1 MVSQKI
7 ARVFSSMAAFTA
19 SSSSRSTKVQD
30 QPKRLK
36 VWLNWVIVPP

>member
-1 MVSQKI
+1 MVSQKM
-7 ARVFSSMAAFTA
+7 ARVSSSIAAFTA
-19 SSSSRSTKVQD
+19 SRSSKSTKVAD